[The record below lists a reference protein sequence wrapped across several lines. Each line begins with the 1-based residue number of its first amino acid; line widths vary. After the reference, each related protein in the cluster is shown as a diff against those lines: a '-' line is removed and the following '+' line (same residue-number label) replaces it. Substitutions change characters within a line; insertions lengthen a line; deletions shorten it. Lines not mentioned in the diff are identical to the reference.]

1 MIKILVAEDEAN
13 LRHLVCNYL
22 RNEGYFPVEAQD
34 GQQAVDKFYEDCFSL
49 VLLDIMMP
57 KMNGFEVCGEIRKNS
72 DVPILMLTAR
82 NTEYDELSGFEYGAD
97 EYITKPFSPQ
107 ILMSR
112 IAAVLKRAGV
122 FHKNE
127 ICVGNLKISYRE
139 HVVYDNGK
147 RIKLT
152 PREFDFIC
160 YLAENKGQVLTREQI
175 LQAVWGMDY
184 EGDIRTVDTHVKCL
198 RLKMPYAN
206 EHIKT
211 VRKFGYI
218 LENAL

>member
-1 MIKILVAEDEAN
+1 MIKILVAEDEIN

-22 RNEGYFPVEAQD
+22 KKEGYLPVEAQD
-34 GQQAVDKFYEDCFSL
+34 GREAVDKFYDDCFDL

-72 DVPILMLTAR
+72 EVPIIMLTAR
-82 NTEYDELSGFEYGAD
+82 NTEYDELAGFAFGAD

-122 FHKNE
+122 LRKNE
-127 ICVGNLKISYRE
+127 LCIGDLKISYRE
-139 HVVYDNGK
+139 HTVYDHGK
-147 RIKLT
+147 RVNLT

-198 RLKMPYAN
+198 RLKMPFAHD
-206 EHIKT
+206 HIKT
-211 VRKFGYI
+211 VRKCGYI
-218 LENAL
+218 LEDVI